1 MCHKFN
7 SQGLG
12 LRILELMIPG
22 PKIGG
27 FNSRVAGL
35 RVPLRFQV
43 PGSGVSDPRV
53 SGLRSQVP
61 GSLVSGS
68 QVPGSRVSES
78 RVSGS
83 QGPRSWVSGP
93 DFRLCQVCQKFK
105 SDYYSDH
112 KKK

>member
-35 RVPLRFQV
+35 RVPLRFPV

-53 SGLRSQVP
+53 SGLRSQ
-61 GSLVSGS
+61 SLGS
-68 QVPGSRVSES
+68 QVPGSRVSGS
-78 RVSGS
+78 RVSGF
-83 QGPRSWVSGP
+83 QGPRSRNSVP
-93 DFRLCQVCQKFK
+93 DFRQCQICEKFK